1 LVVSWKEYGNPVF
14 RPRFP
19 EWPAISELIAQTGTE
34 MMLGSISVEEGAQRL
49 NDQIRAI
56 LEEAGYYSGDRP
68 KLQ

>member
-1 LVVSWKEYGNPVF
+1 
-14 RPRFP
+14 
-19 EWPAISELIAQTGTE
+19 